1 MSHLIDKRSGK
12 GQAINKLKG
21 IMKKPNIKVIGLGD
35 SPNDR
40 SLLEIANISIVVP
53 SPQGPNNC
61 FIKEIKSGK
70 FILAPAPNAKGW
82 SQSVEMILRQQLVG

>member
-1 MSHLIDKRSGK
+1 MTRGVIPKHLFR
-12 GQAINKLKG
+12 ALNKLKG